1 MNRELMK
8 IGELAARAGTPVET
22 IRYYER
28 EGLLAR
34 PPRSANNYRLYDAA
48 SLARLLFIRHCR
60 SLDLTLAEVAALLAL
75 RDAPAE
81 SCAGV
86 NALLDRHIAQ
96 VAQRLH
102 ELTQLQSQLSEL
114 RGRCHAVHASGECE
128 ILRGLTA
135 GLPAH
140 SS

>member
-1 MNRELMK
+1 METLLMK

-34 PPRSANNYRLYDAA
+34 PPRSANNYRLYDTA
-48 SLARLLFIRHCR
+48 SLERLLFIRHCR

-96 VAQRLH
+96 VGQRLQ
-102 ELTQLQSQLSEL
+102 ELTLLQSQLSAL
-114 RGRCHAVHASGECE
+114 RGRCHTVHASAECE

-135 GLPAH
+135 GLPAP
-140 SS
+140 